1 MFCKDFDIQLPKSKI
16 LEIYLKVSKDKKPI
30 DFEQFKEIVE
40 ILCFEYSKSKS
51 REIKE
56 WLWEIKEVLNYPEN

>member
-1 MFCKDFDIQLPKSKI
+1 LPKSKI
-16 LEIYLKVSKDKKPI
+16 LEIFLKVSKDKKPI
-30 DFEQFKEIVE
+30 DHEQFKEIVE

-56 WLWEIKEVLNYPEN
+56 